1 MLRALALV
9 MLLLV
14 AGCSSSSGHPAAKH
28 ITTSPSPSPSVAP
41 ITPSPTP
48 NGPAAALPISSVSFS
63 CRLPVTTLTYGAES
77 MTYQGGYIDFPS
89 GVYVADSSG
98 TMNFNHGTFVTQQAP
113 VLYGS
118 PDGLTPPFFDAAA
131 GRWLPVSADEAA
143 PDGLSYASVT
153 ASDPSSGTATI
164 SVVDVRLGT
173 QRSYHVAIPD
183 RPGAQGIRVMDDDG
197 AGVYFVVGQIDQTAA
212 AGVWRLDLAT
222 GKVSPL
228 AQVANVVAVRAGYAW
243 AGLVDPH
250 DPTPPKLGGISL
262 FDTIVAV
269 NLRTGALT
277 NWYYTLGR
285 STVLIGFASGDR
297 PIASVSSAPDFIAQ
311 NGETRLID
319 QPNTSAEDN
328 GELVSPPGLRMA
340 SPQADGDRTW
350 FSGTGGIYL
359 YTSAGGLQ
367 RVFAGGDNP
376 KLSGGQIEPAGFCR

>member
-28 ITTSPSPSPSVAP
+28 ITTSPSASPSVAP
-41 ITPSPTP
+41 VTPSPTP

-89 GVYVADSSG
+89 GVYVADPSG

-131 GRWLPVSADEAA
+131 GRWVPVSADEAA

-173 QRSYHVAIPD
+173 QKSYHVAIPD
-183 RPGAQGIRVMDDDG
+183 RPGAQGIQVMDYDG
-197 AGVYFVVGQIDQTAA
+197 AGVYFVVDLHENHP
-212 AGVWRLDLAT
+212 AGIWRLDLAT
-222 GKVSPL
+222 GAVAKV
-228 AQVANVVAVRAGYAW
+228 AAVDNVLAVRNGYAW
-243 AGLVDPH
+243 AGAIDPH
-250 DPTPPKLGGISL
+250 DPTPPRTPAIGTL
-262 FDTIVAV
+262 FDTINAV
-269 NLRTGALT
+269 NLASHVQTT
-277 NWYYTLGR
+277 WYYTQGR
-285 STVLIGFASGDR
+285 SDYLFGFASGDR
-297 PIASVSSAPDFIAQ
+297 PIVGVSPGPDFS
-311 NGETRLID
+311 GEDTELRLID
-319 QPNTSAEDN
+319 HPNTSAEDN
-328 GELVSPPGLRMA
+328 GELVSPPGLSLA